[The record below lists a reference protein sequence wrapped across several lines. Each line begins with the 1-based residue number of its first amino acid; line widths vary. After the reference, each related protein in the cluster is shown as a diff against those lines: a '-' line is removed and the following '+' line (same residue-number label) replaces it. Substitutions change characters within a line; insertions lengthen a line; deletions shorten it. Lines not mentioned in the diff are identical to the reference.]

1 MNMHTPISFLRT
13 IPVVLLLTLGLLT
26 GCDSNDPSGDVND
39 QEVISEVTI
48 TLTNAAD
55 ANDVVSAQSTFDA
68 AGVLQSSSR
77 LDLTPGVTYNGSIEF
92 RNGLTDDP
100 DEEDITEEVRE
111 EAAEHQVFYE
121 LNGLSGVTVT
131 VTDQESDYGSEDEFR
146 NGVPVGLAFD
156 VVVDASASGTGTM
169 LVVLGHYD
177 ERPKGTNETV
187 DATPERDIDF
197 EQPVAVN

>member
-1 MNMHTPISFLRT
+1 MKMPTRIPFFHTIS
-13 IPVVLLLTLGLLT
+13 VVLLLTLGLLT
-26 GCDSNDPSGDVND
+26 GCDSNDPSGEVND
-39 QEVISEVTI
+39 QEVITEVTI

-55 ANDVVSAQSTFDA
+55 ANDVVRVQPTFDA
-68 AGVLQSSSR
+68 AGVLQNTST
-77 LDLTPGVTYNGSIEF
+77 LNLTPGVTYNGSIEF

-131 VTDQESDYGSEDEFR
+131 VTDQESDYGSDDELR
-146 NGVPVGLAFD
+146 DGVPVGLAFD
-156 VVVDASASGTGTM
+156 VVVDANASGSGTM

-177 ERPKGTNETV
+177 ERPKEADETV